1 MMDGIWQNYDE
12 APVTHLSSDIERR
25 IIHTNNLMLV
35 VVDFYDGPTEAPD
48 PFHHHVHEQ
57 VSFIAEGEILL
68 FEGDKEPVPL
78 KKGDMFAMPSDVPH
92 TIQRLT
98 KHVRIVDSFTPIR
111 AEFLTK

>member
-35 VVDFYDGPTEAPD
+35 VVDLYDGPTEAPD
-48 PFHHHVHEQ
+48 PFQHHVHEQ

-68 FEGDKEPVPL
+68 FEGDKESVPL